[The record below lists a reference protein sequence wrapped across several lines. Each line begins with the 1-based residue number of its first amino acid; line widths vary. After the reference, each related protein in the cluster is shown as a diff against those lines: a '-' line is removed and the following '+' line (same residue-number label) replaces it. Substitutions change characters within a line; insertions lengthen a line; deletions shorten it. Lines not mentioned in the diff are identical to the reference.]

1 MISQFMSHAQEDRH
15 SKRTK
20 VICVPMTAQD
30 ITEMRSLSTMQ
41 ARPVVSCIPDDEQ
54 RVGRVCSRPQSCK
67 RSSWVCQRW
76 SAGKIWSPWQWRTR
90 ANETEEMMMQ
100 SQKSV
105 EPHRSQGARMFFLGT
120 PTLWTGDT
128 GHLHLISYASKW
140 SAFQAETY
148 SLQPEIEEGDR
159 IRAAVADVMESW
171 SAKTGSL
178 PPPHSLDKSGS
189 QTVGQPKRR
198 YWIPKPLHMVTKDSV
213 SKSHRWDKAYGEVRW
228 LDRRSIRAGWTT
240 RRTGRQGTMDWH
252 GRHDCRSVGK
262 ADGKWKTD
270 LHIENQPL
278 GHSTAPSF
286 NLDQTSKTIETPKDR
301 TYRDRQPAGSISSW
315 ELHWWNKPDRSWL
328 GLSWVARFITP
339 ACRFC
344 TAQFAS
350 MPEEPRVWDS
360 AVT

>member
-159 IRAAVADVMESW
+159 IRAAVADVYGKLERKDWEST
-171 SAKTGSL
+171 SAAFLRQIWFTDCRSTKETLLNPKATSHGDKRLSIEIASL
-178 PPPHSLDKSGS
+178 RQSLWRSK
-189 QTVGQPKRR
+189 
-198 YWIPKPLHMVTKDSV
+198 VT
-213 SKSHRWDKAYGEVRW
+213 WPEVHTWRMNH
-228 LDRRSIRAGWTT
+228 

-278 GHSTAPSF
+278 GHSTAHHSIWIKRAKQ
-286 NLDQTSKTIETPKDR
+286 LKRRKTEHTGIDNQQEVS
-301 TYRDRQPAGSISSW
+301 PA
-315 ELHWWNKPDRSWL
+315 ENTLVK
-328 GLSWVARFITP
+328 
-339 ACRFC
+339 
-344 TAQFAS
+344 
-350 MPEEPRVWDS
+350 
-360 AVT
+360 

>member
-159 IRAAVADVMESW
+159 IRAAVADVYGKLERKDWEST
-171 SAKTGSL
+171 SAAFL
-178 PPPHSLDKSGS
+178 
-189 QTVGQPKRR
+189 
-198 YWIPKPLHMVTKDSV
+198 
-213 SKSHRWDKAYGEVRW
+213 
-228 LDRRSIRAGWTT
+228 
-240 RRTGRQGTMDWH
+240 RQIWFT
-252 GRHDCRSVGK
+252 DCRSTKETLLNPK
-262 ADGKWKTD
+262 ATSHGDKRLSIEIASLRQSLWRSKVTWPEVHTCRMNHQKNRQTRYDGLT
-270 LHIENQPL
+270 
-278 GHSTAPSF
+278 
-286 NLDQTSKTIETPKDR
+286 R
-301 TYRDRQPAGSISSW
+301 T
-315 ELHWWNKPDRSWL
+315 SWL
-328 GLSWVARFITP
+328 PIRWQSWWKVKNWFTHWKPTIGTFNSP
-339 ACRFC
+339 II
-344 TAQFAS
+344 QFGSNEQNNWNAERPNIPGS
-350 MPEEPRVWDS
+350 TTSRKYLQLRTTLVK
-360 AVT
+360 